1 MKKLLLGL
9 SLLSVASSFASDCN
23 VYLNSAKGESNRLYQ
38 LEDRLVKQ
46 NYNIVQS
53 NEEANIEVKTIS
65 TGCLKTMGYGKHSCT
80 QVYALVEYRTNG
92 STDTVLKGS
101 ELLVSGNPKDGKMMK
116 VFAGEDSSKFGLVS
130 YDDAFSRALSKIE
143 RCQ

>member
-1 MKKLLLGL
+1 MKSFFVLFTLVT
-9 SLLSVASSFASDCN
+9 SISSFASNCN
-23 VYLNSAKGESNRLYQ
+23 VYMGSAKGETNHLYQ
-38 LEDRLVKQ
+38 LEDRLEKQ

-53 NEEANIEVKTIS
+53 KEDAGIEVKSIS

-92 STDTVLKGS
+92 IDDSVLKGS

-116 VFAGEDSSKFGLVS
+116 VFSGEDSSKFGFVS
-130 YDDAFSRALSKIE
+130 YSDALSQALSKIE